1 MILRPH
7 VCLTN
12 TRKALPPFWQP
23 QLTNIVL
30 FPDNCSNE
38 RERWCSFD
46 WVHKAFRRSLRTY
59 VNTCSTCKNL
69 LSVEVNIPV
78 IIETTLG
85 LCAGS
90 LWLKAEKK
98 KRGTRQRAPAWA
110 THGPLAPARGTRELR
125 RELTLL
131 HQSDLLHFNTP
142 FVSLIASQPP
152 PAQECCRRD
161 KAQPVSPPQMAGPGG
176 WAGEEQFG
184 AGGFRERGCITWK
197 RGSLGRK
204 KGWEG
209 RTLTSKPFSPQCVR
223 NLIELAPR

>member
-30 FPDNCSNE
+30 FPNNCSNE

-98 KRGTRQRAPAWA
+98 KGERG
-110 THGPLAPARGTRELR
+110 RELPPGQR
-125 RELTLL
+125 TGRSPRPGALASSAGNSRCSTRATSFISTPLL
-131 HQSDLLHFNTP
+131 CL
-142 FVSLIASQPP
+142 
-152 PAQECCRRD
+152 
-161 KAQPVSPPQMAGPGG
+161 
-176 WAGEEQFG
+176 
-184 AGGFRERGCITWK
+184 
-197 RGSLGRK
+197 
-204 KGWEG
+204 
-209 RTLTSKPFSPQCVR
+209 
-223 NLIELAPR
+223 